1 LIDQAI
7 WNPESNIRLAWEA
20 VTLGNR
26 LLVGLCQCFQTPC
39 TCATQKTSENL
50 SSFKNSQSQLYCRER
65 ARKRDT
71 DTVYKQY
78 SIGSTSFVR
87 QQACILHPAL
97 IEGELGIITAHG
109 TTHGDRMVSV
119 DFTTRGIL
127 EILDRTGV
135 QSTFVYKYAVLRVL
149 MIGANCFFLLTCL
162 FFCEK

>member
-1 LIDQAI
+1 MSIILFCDHTIPLNTVCDIYIPLIDQAI
-7 WNPESNIRLAWEA
+7 QNPESNIRLAWEA

-39 TCATQKTSENL
+39 TCATQKTSETL
-50 SSFKNSQSQLYCRER
+50 SSFKNFQVQLYCRER

-97 IEGELGIITAHG
+97 IEGELGIITG
-109 TTHGDRMVSV
+109 TRHNTWGPYGQCGLHDPGYFGDPRPYRC
-119 DFTTRGIL
+119 T
-127 EILDRTGV
+127 
-135 QSTFVYKYAVLRVL
+135 KY
-149 MIGANCFFLLTCL
+149 ICL
-162 FFCEK
+162 